1 MNATPTLRRPLRL
14 HRVAVE
20 GGSVALAIVL
30 IVWSL
35 LPIYNMA
42 LIALDPADGNVEF
55 NGDLLPW
62 TPSLNSFV
70 RVVSGADGVF
80 EEFWQAFGNSLYMGV
95 ATMAL
100 TVLIGS
106 LAAFAIGR
114 LRARRLWLLSNA
126 ALLTYLI
133 PASFLAIA
141 FHRTMQL
148 YGLADNLWAVIAAQV
163 TFTTPYA
170 ILVLQQSAKLLPLEL
185 DEAARVDGASAVQ
198 IYWRIY
204 VPLLAPTL
212 AAVGTFAL
220 LIAWNDYLY
229 QYILLP
235 GSSEDATVAVG
246 IAEYLDSDEEPW
258 NDLMAAAILY
268 ALPPIVIFYGLRRY
282 MAAGLTLGALKG

>member
-1 MNATPTLRRPLRL
+1 MSTAAVSGGRSRLR
-14 HRVAVE
+14 HVAVE
-20 GGSVALAIVL
+20 GGSVALAAAL
-30 IVWSL
+30 LVWSL
-35 LPIYNMA
+35 LPIYNMV
-42 LIALDPADGNVEF
+42 LIALDPAEGNVEF

-80 EEFWQAFGNSLYMGV
+80 QEFWREFGNSLYMGL
-95 ATMAL
+95 ATMVL

-106 LAAFAIGR
+106 LTAFAIGR
-114 LRARRLWLLSNA
+114 LRLRHGSLLSTA

-133 PASFLAIA
+133 PASFLAVA

-148 YGLADNLWAVIAAQV
+148 YGFADNLWAVIAAQV
-163 TFTTPYA
+163 AFATPYA
-170 ILVLQQSAKLLPLEL
+170 ILVLRQNAKLLPLEL
-185 DEAARVDGASAVQ
+185 DEAARVDGASAAQ

-204 VPLLAPTL
+204 LPLLAPGL

-220 LIAWNDYLY
+220 LLAWNDYLY
-229 QYILLP
+229 QYLLLP
-235 GSSEDATVAVG
+235 SDSENTTLAIG
-246 IAEYLDSDEEPW
+246 LAEYLDSDEEPW